1 MGRKPWLDRKN
12 EQTGEVIVEPQISK
26 GRNKTKF
33 RVNPPRTGNTV
44 SIVQLVQFILED
56 RI

>member
-1 MGRKPWLDRKN
+1 MGRKPWLDRQD

-26 GRNKTKF
+26 CINKTQF

-44 SIVQLVQFILED
+44 SIVQFILED